1 MASSDGSTAAG
12 IPVNR
17 WIQLVAGITC
27 MVMIAN
33 LQYGWTYFVDPIDA
47 KYHWGRTDIQIA
59 FTVFVALE
67 TWLVP
72 IEGWF
77 VDRFGP
83 RVVVMFG
90 GVVVALAW
98 TLNSFASSLP
108 MLYTAAAVSGV
119 GAGAV
124 YGTCV
129 GNALKW
135 FADRRGLAAGLTAAG
150 FGAGAAAT
158 VYPIITVIKTY
169 GYERAFLWFGL
180 GQGAAILVLSQLL
193 RAPKPGEAPKAAPR
207 LTQTTREYQP
217 AEMLR
222 SSVFW
227 VLYVMFVVVA
237 ASGLVVT
244 AQVAPIAK
252 DYKIATL
259 PVSFLFL
266 SSTVLVMAGIVDN
279 ILNGLARP
287 TFGWVSDHIGRE
299 NTMAIVFTCGAA
311 AYWALGTIGTTPWAF
326 ILTAGLVY
334 FTWGEIYSLFPAICT
349 DTYGSKF
356 AATNAGL
363 LYTAKG
369 AASFLVPAASWLQS
383 YTGTWHSVFIVA
395 SVANLVV
402 AATAL
407 LIIKPMRAAHLAGV
421 PSTARLVRPV
431 EVGAV
436 KVE

>member
-1 MASSDGSTAAG
+1 MSTAAAPATV
-12 IPVNR
+12 PVNR
-17 WIQLVAGITC
+17 WVQLIAGVIC

-47 KYHWGRTDIQIA
+47 VHHWGRAKIQIY
-59 FTVFVALE
+59 FTIFVATE

-77 VDRFGP
+77 VDRYGP
-83 RVVVMFG
+83 RIVVMLG
-90 GVVVALAW
+90 GIIVAIAW
-98 TLNSFASSLP
+98 TMNAFASSLT
-108 MLYTAAAVSGV
+108 MLWIAAAVAGV

-158 VYPIITVIKTY
+158 VLPIVSTIKNY
-169 GYERAFLWFGL
+169 GYDKAFLWFGL
-180 GQGAAILVLSQLL
+180 GQGLVVLVLSQILK
-193 RAPKPGEAPKAAPR
+193 APKPGESPAPAMR
-207 LTQTTREYQP
+207 RVNQTTRDYSP
-217 AEMLR
+217 VEMLQTPL
-222 SSVFW
+222 FW
-227 VLYVMFVVVA
+227 VLYVMFVLVA

-252 DYKIATL
+252 DYKIAGL
-259 PVSFLFL
+259 PVNFLFI

-299 NTMAIVFTCGAA
+299 NTMAIVFTCGAV
-311 AYWALGTIGTTPWAF
+311 AYWALGTIGNTPVMF

-334 FTWGEIYSLFPAICT
+334 FTWGEIYSLFPALCT
-349 DTYGSKF
+349 DTYGPRF
-356 AATNAGL
+356 AATNAGF

-383 YTGTWHSVFIVA
+383 STGSWHAVFMVAAVANIAVAVAALVVIKPLRTATQRRAVSPLAVDRVA
-395 SVANLVV
+395 SVA
-402 AATAL
+402 
-407 LIIKPMRAAHLAGV
+407 K
-421 PSTARLVRPV
+421 
-431 EVGAV
+431 
-436 KVE
+436 

>member
-1 MASSDGSTAAG
+1 MESESLMAPRAAPST
-12 IPVNR
+12 R
-17 WIQLVAGITC
+17 WVQLVAGIVC

-33 LQYGWTYFVDPIDA
+33 LQYGWTYFVDPINA
-47 KYHWGRTDIQIA
+47 RYHWGRTSIQVA
-59 FTVFVALE
+59 FTLFVATE

-83 RVVVMFG
+83 RLVVALG
-90 GVVVALAW
+90 GVTVALAW
-98 TLNSFASSLP
+98 SLNSIASSLP
-108 MLYTAAAVSGV
+108 MLYTAQTIAGV

-158 VYPIITVIKTY
+158 VAPILYVIRHN
-169 GYERAFLWFGL
+169 GYDRAFLWFGL
-180 GQGAAILVLSQLL
+180 VQGVVVVLLSQLL
-193 RAPKPGEAPKAAPR
+193 KAPKPGEAPAAAKKVR
-207 LTQTTREYQP
+207 QGTRDYR
-217 AEMLR
+217 ATEMARTPL
-222 SSVFW
+222 FW
-227 VLYVMFVVVA
+227 ILYVMFVLVA

-252 DYKIATL
+252 DYGISGL
-259 PVSFLFL
+259 PVQFLMF

-299 NTMAIVFTCGAA
+299 NTMAIVFTAGAC
-311 AYWALGTIGTTPWAF
+311 AYWALGTIGTSPWAF
-326 ILTAGLVY
+326 IVTAGLVY

-349 DTYGSKF
+349 DAYGPKY
-356 AATNAGL
+356 ATTNAGL

-369 AASFLVPAASWLQS
+369 TASFLVPVASWLQAYS
-383 YTGTWHSVFIVA
+383 GGWHAVFAVA
-395 SVANLVV
+395 AVANLAV
-402 AATAL
+402 AAAAL
-407 LIIKPMRAAHLAGV
+407 FVVKPLHAAQRRGV
-421 PSTARLVRPV
+421 PVGVVPV
-431 EVGAV
+431 TE
-436 KVE
+436 

>member
-1 MASSDGSTAAG
+1 MSSTEFSAPA

-17 WIQLVAGITC
+17 WMQLIAGIVC

-33 LQYGWTYFVDPIDA
+33 LQYGWTYFVDPINA
-47 KYHWGRTDIQIA
+47 RFHWGRTDIQIA
-59 FTVFVALE
+59 FTIFVATE

-83 RVVVMFG
+83 RIVVMLG
-90 GVVVALAW
+90 GIVVAIAW
-98 TLNSFASSLP
+98 TMNAYATTLP
-108 MLYTAAAVSGV
+108 MLYVAAAVSGL

-135 FADRRGLAAGLTAAG
+135 FGDRRGLAAGLTAAG

-158 VYPIITVIKTY
+158 VVPIVSVIRTY
-169 GYERAFLWFGL
+169 GYDKAFLWFGL
-180 GQGAAILVLSQLL
+180 GQGLVILVLSQFLK
-193 RAPKPGEAPKAAPR
+193 APRPGEAPKVARKSQALR
-207 LTQTTREYQP
+207 ETRP
-217 AEMLR
+217 MEMLGTPL
-222 SSVFW
+222 FW
-227 VLYVMFVVVA
+227 ILYVMFVLVA

-244 AQVAPIAK
+244 AQVAPIAR
-252 DYKIATL
+252 DYKIANL
-259 PVSFLFL
+259 PVNFLFIG
-266 SSTVLVMAGIVDN
+266 STVLVMAGIVDN

-299 NTMAIVFTCGAA
+299 NTMAIVFTFGAC
-311 AYWALGTIGTTPWAF
+311 AYWALGTIGNTPWMF
-326 ILTAGLVY
+326 IATAGLVY

-349 DTYGSKF
+349 DTYGTQY
-356 AATNAGL
+356 ATTNAGL

-369 AASFLVPAASWLQS
+369 AASFLVPAASLLQS
-383 YTGTWHSVFIVA
+383 RTGSWHAVFVVA
-395 SVANLVV
+395 AIANVVV

-407 LIIKPMRAAHLAGV
+407 LVVKPMRASAQRAALKSVGLPA
-421 PSTARLVRPV
+421 TA
-431 EVGAV
+431 
-436 KVE
+436 K

>member
-1 MASSDGSTAAG
+1 MSGSPASDNAT
-12 IPVNR
+12 PVNR
-17 WIQLVAGITC
+17 WIQLVAGVIC

-47 KYHWGRTDIQIA
+47 KFHWGRTDIQIY
-59 FTVFVALE
+59 FTIFVATE

-83 RVVVMFG
+83 RIVVMVG

-98 TLNSFASSLP
+98 ALNSVATSLP
-108 MLYTAAAVSGV
+108 MLYMGAVLAGI

-135 FADRRGLAAGLTAAG
+135 FADRRGFAAGLTAAG

-158 VYPIITVIKTY
+158 VYPIITVIKNY
-169 GYERAFLWFGL
+169 GYQSAFLWFGV
-180 GQGAAILVLSQLL
+180 GQGIVILLLSPLL
-193 RAPKPGEAPKAAPR
+193 KAPKPGDVPKPALR
-207 LTQTTREYQP
+207 KVTQSSREYRP
-217 AEMLR
+217 LEMATT
-222 SSVFW
+222 STFW
-227 VLYVMFVVVA
+227 VLYVMFTLVA

-252 DYKIATL
+252 DYKVANL
-259 PVSFLFL
+259 PVSFLFI
-266 SSTVLVMAGIVDN
+266 SSSVLVMAGIVDN
-279 ILNGLARP
+279 VLNGLARP
-287 TFGWVSDHIGRE
+287 TFGWVSDQIGRE
-299 NTMAIVFTCGAA
+299 NTMAIVFTFGAA

-349 DTYGSKF
+349 DTYGAKY

-369 AASFLVPAASWLQS
+369 TASFLVPAASWLQKT
-383 YTGTWHSVFIVA
+383 TGSWHAVFLVA
-395 SVANLVV
+395 SVANLAV
-402 AATAL
+402 AAAAL
-407 LIIKPMRAAHLAGV
+407 VVIKPMRASLAARSDGV
-421 PSTARLVRPV
+421 PSAHPNVRIAT
-431 EVGAV
+431 GS
-436 KVE
+436 